1 MREIP
6 ELAILPRMLSESI
19 EDRLSSCPTASHRE
33 VKAMLKRTFQLL
45 LVASLVTA
53 TLQAA
58 TDPFVGDW
66 KLNPSKSKLVDNMK
80 VESLGGN
87 RYEFDLGGG
96 PERIEADGT
105 DQAGAFG
112 TMLSVTVEGPDSW
125 KVVRKKDGRTL
136 LTGNWKLSQDGNTLT
151 DNYTEFDPKGLPSTT
166 NYVFTRTTGGL
177 GFAGTWESTMPMTS
191 SFVLQVRPYE
201 GNGLSFIRSPQ
212 DTRNLKLDGKDY
224 PVEGRGVPQGSTSS
238 ARRVDERTLEIT
250 DKVNGK
256 VTRTERRELS
266 PDLKTL
272 TRTVRPVGQR
282 EPAIFVF
289 ERQ

>member
-1 MREIP
+1 
-6 ELAILPRMLSESI
+6 
-19 EDRLSSCPTASHRE
+19 
-33 VKAMLKRTFQLL
+33 
-45 LVASLVTA
+45 
-53 TLQAA
+53 
-58 TDPFVGDW
+58 
-66 KLNPSKSKLVDNMK
+66 MK

-87 RYEFDLGGG
+87 KYAFDLGGG
-96 PERIEADGT
+96 PERIVADGT

-112 TMLSVTVEGPDSW
+112 TMLSVTVEGPDTW
-125 KVVRKKDGRTL
+125 KVVRKKDGRML

-151 DNYTEFDPKGLPSTT
+151 DNYTEFDPKGSPSTT
-166 NYVFTRTTGGL
+166 NYLFTRTTGGP

-191 SFVLQVRPYE
+191 SFVLQIHPYE

-224 PVEGRGVPQGSTSS
+224 PVEVSGVPPGSTSS
-238 ARRVDERTLEIT
+238 SRRVDERTLEIT
-250 DKVNGK
+250 DKVDGK

-266 PDLKTL
+266 TDLKTL